1 MFSGGK
7 NSSELYVADLKFT
20 GHKASAVILPA
31 VCQCKVYCNDNF
43 SGVHVR
49 SAVGDTAG
57 APKENSGSGFQRDR
71 GVVLFAQTNHKTK
84 LKEGD
89 IYKLRGPETKHNTK
103 HFRKT
108 CNTKKK
114 KVEKNE
120 SVR

>member
-49 SAVGDTAG
+49 SAVGDTA
-57 APKENSGSGFQRDR
+57 PKKTVAQVSR
-71 GVVLFAQTNHKTK
+71 GTEVSF
-84 LKEGD
+84 
-89 IYKLRGPETKHNTK
+89 I
-103 HFRKT
+103 
-108 CNTKKK
+108 C
-114 KVEKNE
+114 KNK
-120 SVR
+120 S